1 MTPDAPDS
9 RDLLSFLDFH
19 VEAGVDVALDETPH
33 DRFAEPEAPRRAV
46 RMAAADD
53 APSAEAAPPREMER
67 HGAQGQEAVRQE
79 AVRQEAFRPETFR
92 QETFRHEPV
101 RPPPA
106 RPDVPRAEPQTTY
119 GRSAAAAPGEAA
131 GDARELAAT
140 AASLEEL
147 EGLLARF
154 ESCALRFTAKN
165 LVFADG
171 NPQARVMFV
180 GEAPGADEDRI
191 GKPFMGRS
199 GQLLDRMMAAVG
211 LDRTNAYVGN
221 VVPWRP
227 PGNRNPTP
235 QELATCKPFVER
247 QIALADPDILVC
259 LGGVATQALAGT
271 KDGILKSRG
280 RWFPY
285 RTAKREIR
293 LLATLHPA
301 YLLRQPLQKRLAWR
315 DFRALRAALDESGQ

>member
-1 MTPDAPDS
+1 MTPDVPDS
-9 RDLLSFLDFH
+9 HDLLSFLDFH

-33 DRFAEPEAPRRAV
+33 DRFAEPEAPRRPA
-46 RMAAADD
+46 REED
-53 APSAEAAPPREMER
+53 ATPERPSRQAPP
-67 HGAQGQEAVRQE
+67 A
-79 AVRQEAFRPETFR
+79 
-92 QETFRHEPV
+92 EPV
-101 RPPPA
+101 RAALSRPEPA
-106 RPDVPRAEPQTTY
+106 RAEPARAETPSTF

-154 ESCALRFTAKN
+154 ESCALRFTAKS

-180 GEAPGADEDRI
+180 GEAPGADEDRV

-235 QELATCKPFVER
+235 QEIATCKPFIER

-280 RWFPY
+280 RWYPY
-285 RTAKREIR
+285 RTGRREIR

-315 DFRALRAALDESGQ
+315 DFRALRAALDEGQG

>member
-19 VEAGVDVALDETPH
+19 VAAGVDAVLDETPH

-46 RMAAADD
+46 RAESEPPARPAPIAAE
-53 APSAEAAPPREMER
+53 APARAAPPRREPSP
-67 HGAQGQEAVRQE
+67 QPEA
-79 AVRQEAFRPETFR
+79 
-92 QETFRHEPV
+92 
-101 RPPPA
+101 
-106 RPDVPRAEPQTTY
+106 PRAEAPSTY

-131 GDARELAAT
+131 GDARDLAAT
-140 AASLEEL
+140 AATLEEL

-180 GEAPGADEDRI
+180 GEAPGADEDRV

-199 GQLLDRMMAAVG
+199 GQLLDRMMAAIG

-235 QELATCKPFVER
+235 QELATCKPFIER

-285 RTAKREIR
+285 RTDKREIR

-315 DFRALRAALDESGQ
+315 DFRALRAALDAGRP

>member
-19 VEAGVDVALDETPH
+19 VAAGVDAVLDETPH
-33 DRFAEPEAPRRAV
+33 DRFAESEAPRRAA
-46 RMAAADD
+46 R
-53 APSAEAAPPREMER
+53 AEAASLDAPPPRAETETETARGGPPPRQDAPR
-67 HGAQGQEAVRQE
+67 HQDAPRQEVPRQE
-79 AVRQEAFRPETFR
+79 APS
-92 QETFRHEPV
+92 
-101 RPPPA
+101 
-106 RPDVPRAEPQTTY
+106 TY

-147 EGLLARF
+147 EALLARF

-180 GEAPGADEDRI
+180 GEAPGADEDRV

-235 QELATCKPFVER
+235 QELATCKPFIER

-285 RTAKREIR
+285 RTGRREIR

-315 DFRALRAALDESGQ
+315 DFRALRAALDEGGA

>member
-33 DRFAEPEAPRRAV
+33 DRFAEPEAPRRAA
-46 RMAAADD
+46 RTE
-53 APSAEAAPPREMER
+53 AEAPVQRDMER
-67 HGAQGQEAVRQE
+67 HEAPRHESFRHESVRQDAPRQEPVRQE
-79 AVRQEAFRPETFR
+79 PPRQDA
-92 QETFRHEPV
+92 
-101 RPPPA
+101 
-106 RPDVPRAEPQTTY
+106 PRAEPPNTY

-147 EGLLARF
+147 EALLARF

-165 LVFADG
+165 LVFDDG
-171 NPQARVMFV
+171 NPQAKVMFV
-180 GEAPGADEDRI
+180 GEAPGADEDRV

-235 QELATCKPFVER
+235 QELATCKPFIER

-285 RTAKREIR
+285 RTDKREIR

-315 DFRALRAALDESGQ
+315 DFRALRAALDEGGR